1 MPETAR
7 ALSSLVQTDETTVSK
22 LEESHPLSPEQVQ
35 HCGSCSKLQKG
46 LLRSLQKGLLRSL
59 HVGCVGSLEFCCDSA
74 QPTRLANQEGATPQ
88 QPHDGSK
95 GKSCLVHA

>member
-46 LLRSLQKGLLRSL
+46 LY
-59 HVGCVGSLEFCCDSA
+59 VVFVSA
-74 QPTRLANQEGATPQ
+74 VWLT
-88 QPHDGSK
+88 
-95 GKSCLVHA
+95 

>member
-1 MPETAR
+1 MPDTAR
-7 ALSSLVQTDETTVSK
+7 ALSGLVQTDETTVSK
-22 LEESHPLSPEQVQ
+22 LKKSHPLSPEQVQ
-35 HCGSCSKLQKG
+35 HRGSCSK
-46 LLRSLQKGLLRSL
+46 LQKGLLRSL

-74 QPTRLANQEGATPQ
+74 QPMRLANQEGATPQ